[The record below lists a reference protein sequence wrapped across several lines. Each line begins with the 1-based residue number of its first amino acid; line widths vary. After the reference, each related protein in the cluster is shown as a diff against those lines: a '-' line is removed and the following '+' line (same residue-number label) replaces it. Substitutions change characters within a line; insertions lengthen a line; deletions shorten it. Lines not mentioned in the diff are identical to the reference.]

1 MSPNYEMYYGDK
13 DLKIHTSLYEV
24 KQSDSE
30 MMEMTE
36 MHLYHH
42 YGTNPLLE
50 HRNLKLPGTSWYIF
64 QIKNQFAR
72 SKL

>member
-1 MSPNYEMYYGDK
+1 
-13 DLKIHTSLYEV
+13 
-24 KQSDSE
+24 
-30 MMEMTE
+30 MMEMMMEMME

-64 QIKNQFAR
+64 QIKISLQDPNY
-72 SKL
+72 KDHN